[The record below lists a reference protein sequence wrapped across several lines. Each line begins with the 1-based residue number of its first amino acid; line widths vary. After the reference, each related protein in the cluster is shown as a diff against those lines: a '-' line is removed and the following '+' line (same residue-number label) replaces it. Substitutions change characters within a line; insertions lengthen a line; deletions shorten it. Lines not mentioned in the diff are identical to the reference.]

1 MTVSEVKV
9 SVLGPDFGDFWTDDG
24 HAVALIGISSVVVV
38 VFLFR
43 DEEMDGFLNGR
54 HNGVVVDVELST

>member
-24 HAVALIGISSVVVV
+24 HAVALIGISSVVIV
-38 VFLFR
+38 VFLFLVVV
-43 DEEMDGFLNGR
+43 MVCL
-54 HNGVVVDVELST
+54 VYVSVVWLVVDVDHL